1 LSDAITDALLRPRDG
16 LAKGCAVSCA
26 RRHREEAGRLGL
38 DVHVISRG
46 PWTRDVDHPEDLKDL
61 PDSV

>member
-1 LSDAITDALLRPRDG
+1 VLALPGG
-16 LAKGCAVSCA
+16 LDFRFRYAADSA